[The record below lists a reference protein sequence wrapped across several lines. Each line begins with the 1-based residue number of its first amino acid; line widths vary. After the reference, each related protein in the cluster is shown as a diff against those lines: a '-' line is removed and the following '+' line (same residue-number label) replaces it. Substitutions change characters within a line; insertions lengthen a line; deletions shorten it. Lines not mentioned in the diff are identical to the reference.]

1 MPCIRVKLTLL
12 HITYS
17 QLMKNFIILILS
29 ALFIQA
35 CTDEN
40 KTRNT
45 TPTPNKKDT
54 PSIDN
59 TTKPQPAIEAWNGS
73 DLSDATIKQVQED
86 KYTYTQCV
94 YKEAQK
100 QGYQKID
107 SRVATDAVI
116 KQCES
121 DLTKI
126 RATFINAGVPEI
138 IADRYLKKTRIEV
151 TRKILNS
158 LMFAE
163 AARKAGATQ

>member
-1 MPCIRVKLTLL
+1 
-12 HITYS
+12 
-17 QLMKNFIILILS
+17 MKNFIILILS
-29 ALFIQA
+29 VLFIQA

-40 KTRNT
+40 KTSNT
-45 TPTPNKKDT
+45 TPTTSSKDA
-54 PSIDN
+54 PSTGN
-59 TTKPQPAIEAWNGS
+59 TTTPQPATKAWNGS
-73 DLSDATIKQVQED
+73 DLSDATIKHVQED

-126 RATFINAGVPEI
+126 RATYINAGVPEI
-138 IADRYLKKTRIEV
+138 IADRYLRKTRIEV

-158 LMFAE
+158 LMFAQ

>member
-1 MPCIRVKLTLL
+1 MKKL
-12 HITYS
+12 
-17 QLMKNFIILILS
+17 IILIFS
-29 ALFIQA
+29 ALFIEA

-40 KTRNT
+40 KTSTT
-45 TPTPNKKDT
+45 TPATITKDVQST
-54 PSIDN
+54 ESTAKPES
-59 TTKPQPAIEAWNGS
+59 TTAAWNGS

-86 KYTYTQCV
+86 KYIYTQCV

-126 RATFINAGVPEI
+126 RTTFINAGVPKI
-138 IADRYLKKTRIEV
+138 IADRYLRKTRIEV
-151 TRKILNS
+151 TRKILHS

>member
-1 MPCIRVKLTLL
+1 MKKL
-12 HITYS
+12 
-17 QLMKNFIILILS
+17 IILIFS
-29 ALFIQA
+29 ALFIPA
-35 CTDEN
+35 CTDGN
-40 KTRNT
+40 KTSTKTPAASTKDVQSTESAAKPEST
-45 TPTPNKKDT
+45 TV
-54 PSIDN
+54 
-59 TTKPQPAIEAWNGS
+59 AWNGS

-86 KYTYTQCV
+86 KYIYTQCV

-121 DLTKI
+121 DLAKI
-126 RATFINAGVPEI
+126 RTTFINAGVPEI
-138 IADRYLKKTRIEV
+138 IADRYLRKTRIEV
-151 TRKILNS
+151 TRKILHS